1 MIATVLTENA
11 FCLFL
16 EVEMLH
22 ACTFISYAYTLWF
35 EENTSTSDLF
45 SELENTMMLF
55 SKLKILTSA
64 GILFLFLFFWDFVCY
79 SYDNFTVSCCILAN

>member
-22 ACTFISYAYTLWF
+22 ACTFISYAYTL
-35 EENTSTSDLF
+35 
-45 SELENTMMLF
+45 
-55 SKLKILTSA
+55 
-64 GILFLFLFFWDFVCY
+64 
-79 SYDNFTVSCCILAN
+79 